1 VSLQLQAETGSTLMT
16 QIESLLKDIRE
27 IDHVRIAVV
36 IVVAWSLLRLVRW
49 LLPLLAD
56 RSPSR
61 FRLYLLPIA
70 PLLQLLIIA
79 GAVVT
84 IVPLIFEPSA
94 ERLLVA
100 LGVFA
105 ISLGFAFQEYASSLI
120 AGVVTVLERPYRVGD
135 WIQIGDAYGEVIS
148 IGFRTVEL
156 RSPDDSVIL
165 IPHKKLWDSII
176 SNDNRGNREHQCVAD
191 FYLHPEHDA
200 QEVRQKLREVAVT
213 SPYLHIGRP
222 VSVVV
227 HEKPWGTHY
236 RLKAYP
242 IDGREQFNFISDM
255 TVRGKAALADL
266 AVVPVV
272 ARMSVPMSPE

>member
-1 VSLQLQAETGSTLMT
+1 MT
-16 QIESLLKDIRE
+16 QIDTLLKDFSQLDAIR
-27 IDHVRIAVV
+27 IVLVV
-36 IVVAWSLLRLVRW
+36 VAAWSLNRLVQWSVPR
-49 LLPLLAD
+49 LAD
-56 RSPSR
+56 RAPSR

-79 GAVVT
+79 VAVIA

-94 ERLLVA
+94 EKLLVA

-120 AGVVTVLERPYRVGD
+120 AGVVTVFERPYRVGD

-148 IGFRTVEL
+148 VGFRTVAL

-165 IPHKKLWDSII
+165 IPHKKLWDSTI
-176 SNDNRGNREHQCVAD
+176 SNDNKGNREHLCVAD

-200 QEVRQKLREVAVT
+200 QEVSQKLRDVAVT

-227 HEKPWGTHY
+227 QEKPWGTHY

-242 IDGREQFNFISDM
+242 IDGREQYSFISDL
-255 TVRGKAALADL
+255 TVRGKAALAELD
-266 AVVPVV
+266 VVPVV
-272 ARMSVPMSPE
+272 AHMSVH

>member
-1 VSLQLQAETGSTLMT
+1 MN
-16 QIESLLKDIRE
+16 QIDSLLRDFSQ
-27 IDHVRIAVV
+27 IDYLRIT
-36 IVVAWSLLRLVRW
+36 IVVVAAWSLLRFVRW
-49 LLPLLAD
+49 FLPWLAH

-79 GAVVT
+79 GAIITT
-84 IVPLIFEPSA
+84 IPLIFEPSA

-120 AGVVTVLERPYRVGD
+120 AGVVTVVERPYRVGD
-135 WIQIGDAYGEVIS
+135 WIRIDDAYGEVIS

-165 IPHKKLWDSII
+165 IPHKKLWDSVI
-176 SNDNRGNREHQCVAD
+176 SNDNRGNREHLCVAD

-200 QEVRQKLREVAVT
+200 QEVCQKLREVAVT

-242 IDGREQFNFISDM
+242 IDGREQFSFISDM
-255 TVRGKAALADL
+255 TVRGKAALAEL

-272 ARMSVPMSPE
+272 ARMSVPMSQE